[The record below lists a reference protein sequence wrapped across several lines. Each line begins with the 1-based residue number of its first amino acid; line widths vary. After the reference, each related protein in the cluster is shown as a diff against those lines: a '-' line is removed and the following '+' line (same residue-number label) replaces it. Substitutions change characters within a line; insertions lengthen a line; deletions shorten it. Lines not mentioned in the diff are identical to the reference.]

1 MLLKEIKKEL
11 LDNPEKLKE
20 LLEYFNFYNIHLH
33 KSYISFGRAQDTSK
47 KSIVIRLIKNDYLY
61 IVDYARNINKDIFT
75 YISEQRLVDF
85 KDIIV
90 SVRRIL
96 NIDDFS
102 LLNESHGIFGG
113 FYEKIRKRNEYT
125 IRTYDESI
133 LDKYIPLANRRFI
146 KDNISITTQQF
157 FSIRYDVESQG
168 IVIPIYN
175 QIGELIGAKVRC
187 NYEIQDGEMKYYYL
201 IPCQMSQTLYGY
213 SQNYNYLVNN
223 VIYIFE
229 SEKAVMQCFSYGVRN
244 CVALG
249 SGSISHKQVRMLLE
263 LNPKKIIFMHDVGYD
278 VENILRNINIV
289 KNYSRFSE
297 VELGYWDYF
306 DRLYDDKV
314 SASDL
319 GKKELLRIIDTEIKM
334 IGDDEDEEE
343 L

>member
-1 MLLKEIKKEL
+1 MLKEIKKEL
-11 LDNPEKLKE
+11 LDNPEKLEE
-20 LLEYFNFYNIHLH
+20 LLECFNFYNIHIH
-33 KSYISFGRAQDTSK
+33 QSYISFGRAIDSSK
-47 KSIVIRLIKNDYLY
+47 KSIVIRLEKNDYLY
-61 IVDYARNINKDIFT
+61 VSDYARNINQDLFT

-85 KDIIV
+85 KDIIAV
-90 SVRRIL
+90 VRKIL
-96 NIDDFS
+96 EIDDFS
-102 LLNESHGIFGG
+102 VFREPQGIFGG
-113 FYEKIRKRNEYT
+113 FYEKIRKKNEYT
-125 IRTYDESI
+125 CRTYDESI
-133 LDKYIPLANRRFI
+133 LNKYVALANMRFI
-146 KDNISITTQQF
+146 RDNITIDAQQF
-157 FSIRYDVESQG
+157 FNIRYDVESQG

-175 QIGELIGAKVRC
+175 QVGELMGVKVRC
-187 NYEIQDGEMKYYYL
+187 NYDVQDGEMKYYYL

-229 SEKAVMQCFSYGVRN
+229 SEKSVMQCYSYGIRN

-278 VENILRNINIV
+278 LENILRNINMV

-297 VELGYWDYF
+297 VELGYWDFF
-306 DRLYDDKV
+306 DRLYDNKV

-319 GKKELLRIIDTEIKM
+319 GKKELLRIMDTEIKM

>member
-1 MLLKEIKKEL
+1 MLKEIKKEL

-20 LLEYFNFYNIHLH
+20 LLEYFNFYNIQIRQ
-33 KSYISFGRAQDTSK
+33 SYISFGRAIDSSK
-47 KSIVIRLIKNDYLY
+47 KSIVIKLVKNDYLY
-61 IVDYARNINKDIFT
+61 VNDYARNINQDIFT

-90 SVRRIL
+90 VVRKIL

-102 LLNESHGIFGG
+102 QFSKSRGIFGG
-113 FYEKIRKRNEYT
+113 FYERIRKRNEHK
-125 IRTYDESI
+125 IRTYEESI
-133 LDKYIPLANRRFI
+133 LDKYIPLANKRFI
-146 KDNISITTQQF
+146 KDNISIVTQQF
-157 FSIRYDVESQG
+157 FNIRYDVESQG

-175 QIGELIGAKVRC
+175 QIGELIGVKVRC
-187 NYEIQDGEMKYYYL
+187 NYEVQDGEMKYYYL

-229 SEKAVMQCFSYGVRN
+229 SEKAVMQCFSCGIRN

-249 SGSISHKQVRMLLE
+249 SGSISRKQVQMLLE

-278 VENILRNINIV
+278 LENILRNINMV

-297 VELGYWDYF
+297 VELGYWDFF

-334 IGDDEDEEE
+334 IGDDEDGEE

>member
-1 MLLKEIKKEL
+1 MLKEIKKEL
-11 LDNPEKLKE
+11 LDNPEKLEE
-20 LLEYFNFYNIHLH
+20 LLEYFNFYNIHIH
-33 KSYISFGRAQDTSK
+33 QSYISFGRAIDSSK
-47 KSIVIRLIKNDYLY
+47 KSIAIRLEKNDYLY
-61 IVDYARNINKDIFT
+61 VSDYARNINQDLFT

-85 KDIIV
+85 KDII
-90 SVRRIL
+90 SIVRKIL
-96 NIDDFS
+96 KIDDFS
-102 LLNESHGIFGG
+102 IFREPQGIFGG
-113 FYEKIRKRNEYT
+113 FYEKIRKKNEYT
-125 IRTYDESI
+125 CRTYDESI
-133 LDKYIPLANRRFI
+133 LNKYVALANMRFI
-146 KDNISITTQQF
+146 RDNITIDAQQF
-157 FSIRYDVESQG
+157 FNIRYDVESQG
-168 IVIPIYN
+168 IVIPIHN

-187 NYEIQDGEMKYYYL
+187 NYEVQDGEMKYYYL

-229 SEKAVMQCFSYGVRN
+229 SEKAVMQCFSYGIRN

-249 SGSISHKQVRMLLE
+249 SGSISRKQVRMLLE

-278 VENILRNINIV
+278 LENILRNINMV

-297 VELGYWDYF
+297 VELGYWDFF
-306 DRLYDDKV
+306 DRLYDNKV

-319 GKKELLRIIDTEIKM
+319 GKKELLRIMDTEIKM